1 MDKLPTVLCNAQ
13 VEIADLD
20 LDYFVMDHFQSLV
33 RFSPNRYQRIRLCDC
48 VETNRLA
55 YLICWAPNQESGIHD
70 HPEGGCL
77 VKVLSGTL
85 EEITLSKDR
94 CQQGKMLHPNE
105 YSYQC
110 GQTGL
115 HNIVNHGPQPAV
127 TLHIYAPTEY
137 TPKFYKS
144 WSSL

>member
-1 MDKLPTVLCNAQ
+1 MDKLTSVLSNTK
-13 VEIADLD
+13 VEIHDLD
-20 LDYFVMDHFQSLV
+20 LSYFTIEHFQSLLH
-33 RFSPNRYQRIRLCDC
+33 FSDEKYQRIHLCKC
-48 VETNRLA
+48 PETNRSA
-55 YLICWAPNQESGIHD
+55 YLLCWAPNQESGIHD

>member
-1 MDKLPTVLCNAQ
+1 MDRLSAVLSNTS

-20 LDYFVMDHFQSLV
+20 LDYFVVDHFQSLV
-33 RFSPNRYQRIRLCDC
+33 QFSPDRYQRIRLCVC
-48 VETNRLA
+48 AETKRSA
-55 YLICWAPNQESGIHD
+55 YLICWAPHQESGIHD

-85 EEITLSKDR
+85 EEITLSKEK
-94 CQQGKMLHPNE
+94 CQGKMLHVNE

-115 HNIVNHGPQPAV
+115 HNIVNHGPHPAV

-137 TPKFYKS
+137 MPKFYKS